1 LIILAAVKI
10 NASYTGRTDVFGKS
24 DYFVNKCRWDIL
36 LEQWV
41 HIYLVEMVEF
51 QPVGDL

>member
-1 LIILAAVKI
+1 MLAIQEEQMFLENQIICKQMQ
-10 NASYTGRTDVFGKS
+10 
-24 DYFVNKCRWDIL
+24 WDIL
-36 LEQWV
+36 SEQWV

>member
-1 LIILAAVKI
+1 LIILAAVKT
-10 NASYTGRTDVFGKS
+10 NARNTGITDVFGKL
-24 DYFVNKCRWDIL
+24 DYFIEVQWDIL

-41 HIYLVEMVEF
+41 HIYLVEKVEF